1 VVLTI
6 LNSTHGDRLV
16 APFRKSAC
24 LLARISRQLS
34 SVQSDPSHTAK
45 TIAENS
51 KKNDDNKQEIVK
63 YLQSQMD
70 KPLNGETINIQ

>member
-1 VVLTI
+1 MVTDWWPLSENYV
-6 LNSTHGDRLV
+6 
-16 APFRKSAC
+16 
-24 LLARISRQLS
+24 LARISRQLS

-63 YLQSQMD
+63 YLQWQMD
-70 KPLNGETINIQ
+70 KR